1 MKAKILCLVAFIAI
15 FVSCNNKNE
24 KTDTT
29 EIIADSLMTEQ
40 QPDSVIEMGR
50 IGIKMQKISGVY
62 SLPALVN
69 GVKMNFIFDTGA
81 SDVCIS
87 LTEARFLLKN
97 GNLRE
102 DEITGS
108 TYAKIADGSIVE
120 NTSIILR
127 EIEIEGFTIENVS
140 ARVVHTSTAPLLLGQ
155 SAIQKLGRV
164 EFVGDSLYII
174 RQLKTK
180 RGSLTI
186 RDQVKVQKSRQSF
199 IQKIKDWLGITEKYD
214 EYIVKADEAM
224 KNDVDVLA
232 QKYLQQAIDEDASRW
247 EAHYKMGKVIYN
259 QNHNDSLALLHFEKA
274 LQLNKNKE
282 DYENLLEAYS
292 ISIRK
297 NSDYSK
303 LVELSQLL
311 LEVNPNSIT
320 AYENLVRYYNSKQ
333 EYDKAIKYSQKIIDI
348 DSNNPRGYFYLA
360 FNYGLQGRF
369 SKQIYYYERALMLMP
384 EASSTYYNLAL
395 CYLNKNR
402 NYAIQLIKKGAELGD
417 KKSQKWLKDN
427 GYDW

>member
-180 RGSLTI
+180 RSSLTI

-199 IQKIKDWLGITEKYD
+199 IQKIK
-214 EYIVKADEAM
+214 
-224 KNDVDVLA
+224 N
-232 QKYLQQAIDEDASRW
+232 
-247 EAHYKMGKVIYN
+247 
-259 QNHNDSLALLHFEKA
+259 
-274 LQLNKNKE
+274 
-282 DYENLLEAYS
+282 
-292 ISIRK
+292 
-297 NSDYSK
+297 
-303 LVELSQLL
+303 
-311 LEVNPNSIT
+311 
-320 AYENLVRYYNSKQ
+320 
-333 EYDKAIKYSQKIIDI
+333 
-348 DSNNPRGYFYLA
+348 
-360 FNYGLQGRF
+360 
-369 SKQIYYYERALMLMP
+369 
-384 EASSTYYNLAL
+384 
-395 CYLNKNR
+395 
-402 NYAIQLIKKGAELGD
+402 
-417 KKSQKWLKDN
+417 
-427 GYDW
+427 